1 MALLGS
7 EPTHFL
13 FCQNQAPPGLYTKT
27 QDPAKAPNVPD
38 VLEIEFKKGT
48 CLPIRTRGRTRG
60 SLAPSPSSPGSL
72 GTGSPPCSCVLGKPE
87 FRQGLRGLSTAPCPG
102 WHDPEGP
109 RLGSRPPSVWAAF
122 SGQARSSLISYLL
135 ATLALWGSHSAHPG
149 LRLLVCKLG

>member
-1 MALLGS
+1 M
-7 EPTHFL
+7 

-109 RLGSRPPSVWAAF
+109 RLGSRPLGAAPQCVGSIF
-122 SGQARSSLISYLL
+122 RASAFHSDQLL
-135 ATLALWGSHSAHPG
+135 AGRSGTLGKSLRAPG
-149 LRLLVCKLG
+149 PQASCL